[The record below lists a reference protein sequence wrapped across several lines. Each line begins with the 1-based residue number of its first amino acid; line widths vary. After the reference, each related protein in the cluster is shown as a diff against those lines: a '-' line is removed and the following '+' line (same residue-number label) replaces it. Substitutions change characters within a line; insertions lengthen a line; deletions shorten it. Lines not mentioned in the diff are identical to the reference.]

1 LILKQGDLSLRS
13 SSNQSHGNDE
23 ESFYHFAAYRGS
35 SVARRR
41 RSLDERHSRGAQ
53 NMQQLTKVDIR
64 LAPDL
69 SMDETVRIETTPL
82 VESSVNSASQAR
94 WEIPGNQSADLVE
107 AFTRKADGR
116 IIPADLHDIATQD
129 GVVGQAMSF
138 VDLKLKQIPFRDVT
152 VGDTT
157 VATIRF
163 KESQH
168 YIPGQYSQAWQIL
181 PVGAK
186 KSLDVTLRAPATLSL
201 YHDEK
206 DLAYEE
212 TQEGGDVV
220 RHWSGS
226 LPHRSVEE
234 TNVANLVSVVP
245 SLRFSTFQGYEAIAK
260 AYDGGAQPMAVVAP
274 EVQLLADEITKDKA
288 DARSQAEALFDW
300 VSRNI
305 RYVAVYFGKGRY
317 VPNDTQTILSR
328 RFGDCKDH
336 ATLLVALLSAKGI
349 AGEQVLIN
357 LNPTYELAKTATL
370 QAFDHVIVYIPAL
383 DLYVDPTV
391 AFGAFSRLPTGDMG
405 KPVVRVSDQ
414 GAVVARTPP
423 PPMQDNVVELNTRIV
438 MSADG
443 RRQGQTTVEA
453 RGEFVDALRKF
464 AAQAEQKGKD
474 IALQELAKQRGLIGE
489 FSLDA
494 PPWTTTREPYRITT
508 TWDTKHP
515 FDLVQAGWHPPVG
528 FSPIV
533 AFPDLFFGTLDR
545 TKRIFPAGCRAGR
558 AVNTVDVTLPD
569 DVSADRL
576 PAAVAASAGDFSY
589 NTRWSAEGHHL
600 QIRTEIVSSVPT
612 RVCGPEQID
621 AIRTAYRSIEERVS
635 PLLHFSRTDGPQ
647 DNVAPAGDNHLNA
660 TSEPAGNSPHI
671 GNSPPPASGQAR

>member
-1 LILKQGDLSLRS
+1 MSITCNASRRGLVQALLV
-13 SSNQSHGNDE
+13 
-23 ESFYHFAAYRGS
+23 AAATL
-35 SVARRR
+35 VAATPGR
-41 RSLDERHSRGAQ
+41 AQ

-69 SMDETVRIETTPL
+69 SLDETVRTETTPL
-82 VESSVNSASQAR
+82 VESSVGGASQAR

-116 IIPADLHDIATQD
+116 IIPADPHDIATQN

-138 VDLKLKQIPFRDVT
+138 VDLKLQQIPFRDVA

-157 VATIRF
+157 VLTIRF

-168 YIPGQYSQAWQIL
+168 YIPGQYSQVLPIL
-181 PVGAK
+181 PGGAK
-186 KSLDVTLRAPATLSL
+186 KSLDVTLRAPATLTL

-212 TQEGGDVV
+212 AQEGGDVV

-226 LPHRSVEE
+226 PPYLGVEE
-234 TNVANLVSVVP
+234 TDVANLVRVVP
-245 SLRFSTFQGYEAIAK
+245 SLGFSTFPNYEAIARG
-260 AYDGGAQPMAVVAP
+260 YDDGARPMEAVTP
-274 EVQLLADEITKDKA
+274 EVQRLADEITQDKV
-288 DARSQAEALFDW
+288 DARSQAEAIFDW

-305 RYVAVYFGKGRY
+305 RYVAVYFGRGRY

-336 ATLLVALLSAKGI
+336 ATLLVALLAAKGI
-349 AGEQVLIN
+349 ASEQTLIN

-370 QAFDHVIVYIPAL
+370 QAFNHVIVYIPAL
-383 DLYVDPTV
+383 ELYVDPTV
-391 AFGAFSRLPTGDMG
+391 AFGAFSRLPTGDLG
-405 KPVVRVSDQ
+405 KPVVRVSDH
-414 GAVVARTPP
+414 GAVVARTPTP
-423 PPMQDNVVELNTRIV
+423 SVQDNVAELNTRIV

-453 RGEFVDALRKF
+453 RGEFVDLLRRF
-464 AAQAEQKGKD
+464 AAQAEQKGAD
-474 IALQELAKQRGLIGE
+474 LALQGLAKQRGLVGK

-494 PPWTTTREPYRITT
+494 PPWTTTKEPYRITT
-508 TWDTKHP
+508 TWEMQRP
-515 FDLVQAGWHPPVG
+515 FDLVQAGWRIPAG

-545 TKRIFPAGCRAGR
+545 VKRIYPSGCRAGR
-558 AVNTVDVTLPD
+558 AVSSVDVTLPD

-576 PAAVAASAGDFSY
+576 PAAVEANAGDFSY
-589 NTRWSAEGHHL
+589 QTRWSAEGHHL
-600 QIRTEIVSSVPT
+600 QVRTEIVSSVPT
-612 RVCGPEQID
+612 RVCGPEQIE
-621 AIRTAYRSIEERVS
+621 AIRAAYRTIEERVS
-635 PLLHFSRTDGPQ
+635 PLLHFSRMDGQRDEVRPVGDGSPNAGAEPGGNAPQ
-647 DNVAPAGDNHLNA
+647 
-660 TSEPAGNSPHI
+660 I
-671 GNSPPPASGQAR
+671 GNKPPAASGQAH

>member
-1 LILKQGDLSLRS
+1 MMRIKREISARLAALRGLVLALLITVVSMTAAPLS
-13 SSNQSHGNDE
+13 H
-23 ESFYHFAAYRGS
+23 
-35 SVARRR
+35 
-41 RSLDERHSRGAQ
+41 AQ

-64 LAPDL
+64 IAPDL
-69 SMDETVRIETTPL
+69 SLDETVRTETTPL
-82 VESSVNSASQAR
+82 VESSVGSASQAR

-138 VDLKLKQIPFRDVT
+138 VDLKLQQIPFRDVA

-157 VATIRF
+157 VLTIRF

-181 PVGAK
+181 PGGAK
-186 KSLDVTLRAPATLSL
+186 KSLDVTLRTPASLSL
-201 YHDEK
+201 YHDAK

-212 TQEGGDVV
+212 SRDGGDVV

-226 LPHRSVEE
+226 PPHLNVEE
-234 TNVANLVSVVP
+234 TNVANLVRVVP
-245 SLRFSTFQGYEAIAK
+245 SVSFSTFPSYEAIAR
-260 AYDGGAQPMAVVAP
+260 AYDDGARPMAVVTS
-274 EVQLLADEITKDKA
+274 EVQRLADEITKDKA
-288 DARSQAEALFDW
+288 DVRSQAEAVFNW

-305 RYVAVYFGKGRY
+305 RYVAVYFGRGRY

-336 ATLLVALLSAKGI
+336 ATLLMALLAAKGI
-349 AGEQVLIN
+349 ASEQTLIN

-370 QAFDHVIVYIPAL
+370 QSFNHVIVYIPAL

-391 AFGAFSRLPTGDMG
+391 AFGAFSRLPTGDLG
-405 KPVVRVSDQ
+405 KPVVRVSDH
-414 GAVVARTPP
+414 GVVVARTPTP
-423 PPMQDNVVELNTRIV
+423 STQDNVVELDTRIV

-453 RGEFVDALRKF
+453 RGEFVDLLRRF
-464 AAQAEQKGKD
+464 AAQAEQKGRD
-474 IALQELAKQRGLIGE
+474 LALQGLAKQRGFVGE

-494 PPWTTTREPYRITT
+494 PPWTTTSEPYRITT
-508 TWDTKHP
+508 TWETKRP
-515 FDLVQAGWHPPVG
+515 FDLVQAGWRTPVG

-545 TKRIFPAGCRAGR
+545 AKRIYPAGCRAGR
-558 AVNTVDVTLPD
+558 AVNSVDVALPD

-576 PAAVAASAGDFSY
+576 PAPVEAKVGDFSY
-589 NTRWSAEGHHL
+589 RTRWSAEGHHL
-600 QIRTEIVSSVPT
+600 QVRTEIVSSVPT

-621 AIRTAYRSIEERVS
+621 AIRAAYRSIEERVS
-635 PLLHFSRTDGPQ
+635 PLLHFSRMDGQHDEVRP
-647 DNVAPAGDNHLNA
+647 VGDGNPNA
-660 TSEPAGNSPHI
+660 AAEPGANSPQI
-671 GNSPPPASGQAR
+671 GNRPPPASGQAQ